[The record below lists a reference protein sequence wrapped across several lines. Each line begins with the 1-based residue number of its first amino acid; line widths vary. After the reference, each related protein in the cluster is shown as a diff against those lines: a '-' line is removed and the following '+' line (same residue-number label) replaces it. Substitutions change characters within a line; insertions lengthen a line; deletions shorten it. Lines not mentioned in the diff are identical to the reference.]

1 VRRRGAASSLL
12 WGKMIK
18 FLTLFIIIGII
29 LLIWKLES
37 VSPPHEKPETYPY
50 KKIILF
56 YSYFLIISVV
66 ASLIVYFLTEALG
79 VTLTMFGFLA
89 AFIIGGGIKSLYSEY
104 SKRHRRARLQ
114 D

>member
-1 VRRRGAASSLL
+1 MRNGGAASSLL

-18 FLTLFIIIGII
+18 FLTFFIITGII
-29 LLIWKLES
+29 LLIWKFER
-37 VSPPHEKPETYPY
+37 VSPPHKKPETYPY

-66 ASLIVYFLTEALG
+66 ASLIVYFLTETLG
-79 VTLTMFGFLA
+79 VTLMMFGFLA
-89 AFIIGGGIKSLYSEY
+89 AFIIGGGIKSLCSEY
-104 SKRHRRARLQ
+104 RKRHRHARLQ